1 MKEQDRQK
9 LMIQNAEIETDTK
22 QPPPRNVLDKESYKT
37 IRRRPPQEEEEEE
50 EEEEGLVD
58 RRDTQRKCLVL

>member
-9 LMIQNAEIETDTK
+9 LMIKNAEIETDTK

-37 IRRRPPQEEEEEE
+37 IRSRPSQE